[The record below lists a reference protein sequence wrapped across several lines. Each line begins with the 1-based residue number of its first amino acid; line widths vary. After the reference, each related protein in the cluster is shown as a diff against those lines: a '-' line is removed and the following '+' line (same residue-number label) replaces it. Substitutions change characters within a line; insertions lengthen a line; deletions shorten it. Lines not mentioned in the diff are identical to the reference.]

1 MKTNKKGMALIA
13 ALMTAFIF
21 LALVS
26 TLVLLSTAGSRQAN
40 YAKKVTIA
48 LHLAEA
54 GIADAIYR
62 LNYSPDGPFP
72 FEGSQTPFDTQDPG
86 PPVAGKVEWT
96 SSIQNSGD
104 SYTVTWNDTEPNK
117 IVSTG
122 TYQGIKRALSVQIRG
137 ETDSAEDRQY
147 EKQGIPEAFNKHVV
161 YAQTIQSTAAAP
173 TIAGNLCGVNI
184 SLASGASGQYTVTK
198 IPLAS
203 PPSFSASGVDSTS
216 APADPGWDDPG
227 EFKDDDGKEP
237 YNAAASYDDISLVP
251 TLSYAATGGVETYTF
266 NGSTIGKFLC
276 EGVGVDTDLA
286 VIVTGAATSMTS
298 ASFLKAKKTAPKNA
312 SITLDFSSANLDI
325 EGIIKAD
332 TNT

>member
-1 MKTNKKGMALIA
+1 
-13 ALMTAFIF
+13 
-21 LALVS
+21 LVS

-40 YAKKVTIA
+40 YAKKATIA

-62 LNYSPDGPFP
+62 LNYCSSGNYPFAGSNIP
-72 FEGSQTPFDTQDPG
+72 SGLGSSSLAGDDIVGTLEGGSYRVDWG
-86 PPVAGKVEWT
+86 AG
-96 SSIQNSGD
+96 
-104 SYTVTWNDTEPNK
+104 EPNK
-117 IVSTG
+117 IISTG
-122 TYQGIKRALSVQIRG
+122 TYKGIKRKLSVQIRG
-137 ETDSAEDRQY
+137 ETDSAADRQY
-147 EKQGIPEAFNKHVV
+147 EKQGIPEAFNKHTV
-161 YAQTIQSTAAAP
+161 YAQTIQSTAATAP
-173 TIAGNLCGVNI
+173 TITGNLCGVNI
-184 SLASGASGQYTVTK
+184 SLVSGASGQYTVTK

-203 PPSFSASGVDSTS
+203 PPFFSASGVDSTS
-216 APADPGWDDPG
+216 VPTDPGWDNPG
-227 EFKDDDGKEP
+227 EFKDADGSEP

-276 EGVGVDTDLA
+276 EGVGGDTDLV

-298 ASFLKAKKTAPKNA
+298 ASFLKAKKTALKNA